1 MPKTP
6 ERQVLPI
13 GISGIDPDLY
23 DERDS
28 TQKKEE
34 SDLVLRLDSQQR
46 MQTNVISVPV
56 FLSFYGAPDMHFIS
70 LHASVLQH
78 LPAFF
83 LLLCIQG
90 DKENIQK

>member
-13 GISGIDPDLY
+13 GISGIVPDLY

-34 SDLVLRLDSQQR
+34 SDLVLRLDSQQK
-46 MQTNVISVPV
+46 MQTKGISVRV
-56 FLSFYGAPDMHFIS
+56 FHLQRGPGYAFQL
-70 LHASVLQH
+70 LHASVLFASSRVFPVALH
-78 LPAFF
+78 P
-83 LLLCIQG
+83 G
-90 DKENIQK
+90 R